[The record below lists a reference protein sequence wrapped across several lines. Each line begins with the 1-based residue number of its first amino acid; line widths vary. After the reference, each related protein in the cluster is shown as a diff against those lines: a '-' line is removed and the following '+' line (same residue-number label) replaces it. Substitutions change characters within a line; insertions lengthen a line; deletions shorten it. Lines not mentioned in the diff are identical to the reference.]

1 VLSKRLF
8 LEIKAGTW
16 SSGAKPRVDMKLL
29 TGFDAPSCTVIY
41 LDNTLRDHNL
51 FQAICR
57 INRLDGEDKKFGHI
71 VDYKELYEAVQKS
84 LAVYTSG
91 ELEVDADGSISSKT
105 KTLTETEKP

>member
-1 VLSKRLF
+1 MKLLVVS
-8 LEIKAGTW
+8 
-16 SSGAKPRVDMKLL
+16 KLL

-41 LDNTLRDHNL
+41 LDMDNKLRDHNL

-57 INRLDGEDKKFGHI
+57 TNRLGGEDKKFGHI

-105 KTLTETEKP
+105 KTLTET